1 MKRDVETIIYLTSFF
16 MHLKLYPKGMIPE
29 IVGGSR
35 DKIRVLL
42 SGRISIFEPLNHKS
56 YLNCEHKM

>member
-1 MKRDVETIIYLTSFF
+1 